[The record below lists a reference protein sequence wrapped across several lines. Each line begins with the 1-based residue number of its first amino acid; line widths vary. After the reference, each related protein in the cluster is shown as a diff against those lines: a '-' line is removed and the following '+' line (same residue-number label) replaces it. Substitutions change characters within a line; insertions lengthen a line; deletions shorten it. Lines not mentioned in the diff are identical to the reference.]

1 LHSSSTNTIFRLG
14 IPYNE
19 HPNYLFLKGNIMG
32 LLDSILGSVLGGG
45 GQGQNSGQAALI
57 NAVIQMVA
65 NKGAGGAASGLGG
78 LGGLVGALT
87 QGGLGNVAS
96 SWVGTG
102 QNLPVSPDQITQA
115 LGGGGGGA
123 GNILA
128 QLAQA
133 AGMSHGDAASGL
145 SQILPG
151 LVDKLTPDGQVPQQD
166 TLENML
172 GSLGI
177 GKQ

>member
-1 LHSSSTNTIFRLG
+1 
-14 IPYNE
+14 
-19 HPNYLFLKGNIMG
+19 MG

-45 GQGQNSGQAALI
+45 GGQNQNSGQAALI

-65 NKGAGGAASGLGG
+65 NKGAGGGG
-78 LGGLVGALT
+78 LGGLVGSLAGGAGAQGGGLGGLIGALT
-87 QGGLGNVAS
+87 QGGLGQAAN

-102 QNLPVSPDQITQA
+102 QNQPVSPDQITQA
-115 LGGGGGGA
+115 LGGSGGG
-123 GNILA
+123 ILA

-133 AGMSHGDAASGL
+133 AGMSHGEAADGL

-166 TLENML
+166 SLEKML

-177 GKQ
+177 GK

>member
-1 LHSSSTNTIFRLG
+1 
-14 IPYNE
+14 
-19 HPNYLFLKGNIMG
+19 MG

-45 GQGQNSGQAALI
+45 AAQGQGSGQAALI

-65 NKGAGGAASGLGG
+65 NKGAGGGGAGGG
-78 LGGLVGALT
+78 LGALVGALT

-102 QNLPVSPDQITQA
+102 QNLPVSAEQLQSA
-115 LGGGGGGA
+115 LGSGSGGGGGLLA
-123 GNILA
+123 ELA
-128 QLAQA
+128 QQA
-133 AGMSHGDAASGL
+133 RLSHGDTASGL

-151 LVDKLTPDGQVPQQD
+151 LVDKLTPDGQIPQQD
-166 TLENML
+166 SLEKML

-177 GKQ
+177 GK

>member
-1 LHSSSTNTIFRLG
+1 
-14 IPYNE
+14 
-19 HPNYLFLKGNIMG
+19 MG

-45 GQGQNSGQAALI
+45 AAQGQGSGQAALI

-65 NKGAGGAASGLGG
+65 NKGAGGGGAGGG
-78 LGGLVGALT
+78 LGALVGALT

-102 QNLPVSPDQITQA
+102 QNLPVSAEQLQSA
-115 LGGGGGGA
+115 LGSGGGGL
-123 GNILA
+123 LA
-128 QLAQA
+128 QLAQQ
-133 AGMSHGDAASGL
+133 AGLSHGDTASGL

-151 LVDKLTPDGQVPQQD
+151 LVDKLTPDGQIPQQD
-166 TLENML
+166 SLEKML

-177 GKQ
+177 GK

>member
-1 LHSSSTNTIFRLG
+1 MKRVIV
-14 IPYNE
+14 
-19 HPNYLFLKGNIMG
+19 G

-45 GQGQNSGQAALI
+45 AAQGQGSGQAALI

-65 NKGAGGAASGLGG
+65 NKGAGGGGAGGG
-78 LGGLVGALT
+78 LGALVGALT

-102 QNLPVSPDQITQA
+102 QNLPVSAEQLQSA
-115 LGGGGGGA
+115 LGSGGGGGL
-123 GNILA
+123 LA
-128 QLAQA
+128 QLAQQ
-133 AGMSHGDAASGL
+133 AGLSHGDTASGL

-151 LVDKLTPDGQVPQQD
+151 LVDKLTPDGQIPQQD
-166 TLENML
+166 SLEKML

-177 GKQ
+177 GK

>member
-1 LHSSSTNTIFRLG
+1 MSIRTI
-14 IPYNE
+14 
-19 HPNYLFLKGNIMG
+19 HFLKGETMG

-45 GQGQNSGQAALI
+45 QNQNSGQAALI

-65 NKGAGGAASGLGG
+65 NRGSAGGGLGGLVGSLTGGSGAQGGGGLGG
-78 LGGLVGALT
+78 LGGLIGALT
-87 QGGLGNVAS
+87 QGGLGQAAN

-115 LGGGGGGA
+115 LGGGGGG
-123 GNILA
+123 GGILA

-133 AGMSHGDAASGL
+133 AGMSHGEAANGL

-177 GKQ
+177 GK

>member
-1 LHSSSTNTIFRLG
+1 
-14 IPYNE
+14 
-19 HPNYLFLKGNIMG
+19 MG

-45 GQGQNSGQAALI
+45 AAQGQGSGQAALI

-65 NKGAGGAASGLGG
+65 NKGAGGGGAGGG
-78 LGGLVGALT
+78 LGALVGALT

-102 QNLPVSPDQITQA
+102 QNLPVSTEQLQSA

-123 GNILA
+123 GGLLA
-128 QLAQA
+128 QLAQQ
-133 AGMSHGDAASGL
+133 AGMSNGDAASGL
-145 SQILPG
+145 SQILPE
-151 LVDKLTPDGQVPQQD
+151 LVDKLTPDGQIPQQD
-166 TLENML
+166 TLEKML

-177 GKQ
+177 GK

>member
-1 LHSSSTNTIFRLG
+1 
-14 IPYNE
+14 
-19 HPNYLFLKGNIMG
+19 MG
-32 LLDSILGSVLGGG
+32 LLDSILGSVMGGG
-45 GQGQNSGQAALI
+45 TAQGQNSGQAALI

-65 NKGAGGAASGLGG
+65 NKGGGAGGLA
-78 LGGLVGALT
+78 GLVQSLT

-102 QNLPVSPDQITQA
+102 QNLPVSPDQITSA
-115 LGGGGGGA
+115 LGGGGGGGMLA
-123 GNILA
+123 KLA
-128 QLAQA
+128 QQ

-151 LVDKLTPDGQVPQQD
+151 LVDRLTPDGHVPQQD

-172 GSLGI
+172 GSFDI
-177 GKQ
+177 GK